1 MNTMKLN
8 HFFYTK
14 EYYQLTILYICFTLL
29 IGIIGFGK
37 LPGGFLIFTNT
48 KTSMEP
54 LISSSSLTI
63 VQPASSY
70 NVGDII
76 SYHKQEGDKDII
88 VTHRIYQIGGNVY
101 VTKGDYNE
109 AIDSEIVRPR
119 LVIGR
124 VISIIPFV
132 GLFFSIV
139 KNPLGTVFFL
149 LIPAFLFILLEL
161 KHIRSLI
168 RL

>member
-1 MNTMKLN
+1 MNTMKLTK
-8 HFFYTK
+8 FLYTK
-14 EYYQLTILYICFTLL
+14 EYYQFILLYICFTLF
-29 IGIIGFGK
+29 IGLIGFGK
-37 LPGGFLIFTNT
+37 LPGGLQIFTNS
-48 KTSMEP
+48 KSSMLP
-54 LISSSSLTI
+54 LISPSSLTI

-109 AIDSEIVRPR
+109 AVDSEIVRPR

-124 VISIIPFV
+124 VISIIPFI
-132 GLFFSIV
+132 GAIFSLV
-139 KNPLGTVFFL
+139 KSPFGTIFFL
-149 LIPAFLFILLEL
+149 ILPAIFLIYFEL
-161 KHIRSLI
+161 KRVISLT
-168 RL
+168 RQ